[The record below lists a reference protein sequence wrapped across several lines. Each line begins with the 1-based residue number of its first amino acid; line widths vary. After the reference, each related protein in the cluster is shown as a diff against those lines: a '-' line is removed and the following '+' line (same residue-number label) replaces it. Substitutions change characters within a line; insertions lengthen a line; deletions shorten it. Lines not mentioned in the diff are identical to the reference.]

1 LENEAEVNV
10 RAGNGGSIAVNA
22 QNLSLTRESNL
33 LAGIKEGL
41 GSANSKA
48 GDIDINATGTVS
60 LADESELFNT
70 VGEEAIGKGG
80 DINIATKSL
89 FLRNSSRIST
99 STQEKAKGDTGNIEV
114 NATEFI
120 SADGSTIKANT
131 SGKGDAGDII
141 IRVDNLI
148 TFDGANSDMES
159 LVDETGIGQ
168 GGNIDIQARSLSLT
182 NGAVLSTS
190 TFGQGNAGNIR
201 VHTTDSIMISGT
213 APYPIVYDAISG
225 EQFLGGSSSGFLTAT
240 ESSELG
246 SASGQGGNIDVTTKN
261 LSISDGA
268 VLSARTRTD
277 FRGGD
282 IKVDAENLELIRG
295 GQILTTAFGEGDAG
309 DITIDTGNISI
320 SGSDP
325 NFDDRL
331 KSVTNNFG
339 EDQAQ
344 LTIDPVSPNSGIF
357 TNTDLDSTGTAGDI
371 NINVRESLETNS
383 GNILSSSF
391 KSNAGSIN
399 INASKIRLRND
410 SNISSVVRQGS
421 GSGGNVKLAAD
432 SIVAF
437 DDSDIVTSAQSGSGG
452 DITLDTPA
460 FFGDGYQDSSSIT
473 NPLSLNKNNRVD
485 INATGA
491 FNGIITIPDVSFIQN
506 NLATLPQVFL
516 NTNDL
521 IASSCIVRRDRQTGS
536 FTITGND
543 SFPTPSQSNDAA
555 YPTGTVQIVPN
566 SNFDD
571 RNNRPWQKGDPI
583 IEPTGVYRL
592 PNGELVM
599 SRECSQ

>member
-1 LENEAEVNV
+1 
-10 RAGNGGSIAVNA
+10 
-22 QNLSLTRESNL
+22 
-33 LAGIKEGL
+33 
-41 GSANSKA
+41 
-48 GDIDINATGTVS
+48 
-60 LADESELFNT
+60 
-70 VGEEAIGKGG
+70 
-80 DINIATKSL
+80 
-89 FLRNSSRIST
+89 
-99 STQEKAKGDTGNIEV
+99 
-114 NATEFI
+114 
-120 SADGSTIKANT
+120 
-131 SGKGDAGDII
+131 
-141 IRVDNLI
+141 
-148 TFDGANSDMES
+148 
-159 LVDETGIGQ
+159 
-168 GGNIDIQARSLSLT
+168 
-182 NGAVLSTS
+182 
-190 TFGQGNAGNIR
+190 
-201 VHTTDSIMISGT
+201 
-213 APYPIVYDAISG
+213 
-225 EQFLGGSSSGFLTAT
+225 
-240 ESSELG
+240 
-246 SASGQGGNIDVTTKN
+246 
-261 LSISDGA
+261 
-268 VLSARTRTD
+268 
-277 FRGGD
+277 
-282 IKVDAENLELIRG
+282 
-295 GQILTTAFGEGDAG
+295 
-309 DITIDTGNISI
+309 
-320 SGSDP
+320 
-325 NFDDRL
+325 
-331 KSVTNNFG
+331 
-339 EDQAQ
+339 
-344 LTIDPVSPNSGIF
+344 DPVSPNSGIF

-555 YPTGTVQIVPN
+555 YPTGTVQTVPN